1 MATAQRVTSANGTT
15 GHIIV
20 LAYPVNSLMLVE
32 AAQFEMAEL
41 KDRLRDFCSER
52 IGHEQWPADFFA
64 EELQPAQNV
73 DVAPDGGEVE
83 AIAGS
88 NIAVGGIT
96 IVQSDN
102 HRNTLLNFQRRGL
115 ERGQR

>member
-1 MATAQRVTSANGTT
+1 
-15 GHIIV
+15 
-20 LAYPVNSLMLVE
+20 MLVE
-32 AAQFEMAEL
+32 AAQFELAEL
-41 KDRLRDFCSER
+41 KDRLRDFCNES

-64 EELQPAQNV
+64 EELQPAENI
-73 DVAPDGGEVE
+73 DVASNGGEVE

-88 NIAVGGIT
+88 NIAVGDIT

-102 HRNTLLNFQRRGL
+102 HGNTLLNFRRCSL

>member
-1 MATAQRVTSANGTT
+1 
-15 GHIIV
+15 
-20 LAYPVNSLMLVE
+20 MLVE
-32 AAQFEMAEL
+32 AAQFEMAKF
-41 KDRLRDFCSER
+41 KDRLRDFCGES
-52 IGHEQWPADFFA
+52 IGHEEWPADLFA

-73 DVAPDGGEVE
+73 DVAPDDGEVE

-102 HRNTLLNFQRRGL
+102 HGNTLLNFRRRSL